1 MVQLINQSVKFV
13 IEHMHDTVEAVQHY
27 WFMLEDKSKQTLLK
41 LSTAQKKQTT
51 QNTAKQN

>member
-13 IEHMHDTVEAVQHY
+13 IEHTHDTVEAVQQY